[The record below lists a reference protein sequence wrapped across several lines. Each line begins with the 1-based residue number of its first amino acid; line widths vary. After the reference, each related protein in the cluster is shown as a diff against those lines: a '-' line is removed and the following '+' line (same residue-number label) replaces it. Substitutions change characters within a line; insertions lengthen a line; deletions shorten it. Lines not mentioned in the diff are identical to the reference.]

1 MEGLSVRWGDAF
13 CQSLSLFFAAVLSC
27 RNFLQLSFTFFFC
40 RFFLFPG
47 SFHFPLDFVPVIGIS
62 RMPAVSSCSSSS
74 QRFSL
79 FFHDEFY
86 HGRALIKKDN
96 MKGLLMEI
104 PPCKCI

>member
-62 RMPAVSSCSSSS
+62 RMPAVSSLAAARRRGSAFSSVMN
-74 QRFSL
+74 F
-79 FFHDEFY
+79 
-86 HGRALIKKDN
+86 I
-96 MKGLLMEI
+96 MEEL
-104 PPCKCI
+104 